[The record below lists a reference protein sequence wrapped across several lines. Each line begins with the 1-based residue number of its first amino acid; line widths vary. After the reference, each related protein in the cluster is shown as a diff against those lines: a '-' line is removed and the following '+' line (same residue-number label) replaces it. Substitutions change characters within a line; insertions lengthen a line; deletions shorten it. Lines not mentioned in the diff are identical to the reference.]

1 MDKKSVAIKMPV
13 KELVAEHKDLVSDL
27 KSGKKS
33 ELHAELKKQ
42 SKELKSYKQKL

>member
-13 KELVAEHKDLVSDL
+13 KELVAEHSKLVSDL

-33 ELHAELKKQ
+33 KLQAEAKRQ
-42 SKELKSYKQKL
+42 GKELKEYKEKL